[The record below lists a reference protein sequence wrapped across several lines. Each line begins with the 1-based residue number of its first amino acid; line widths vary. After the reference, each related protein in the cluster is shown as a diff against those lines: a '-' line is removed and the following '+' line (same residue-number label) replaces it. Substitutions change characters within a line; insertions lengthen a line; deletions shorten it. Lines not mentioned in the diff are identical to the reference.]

1 MDFHTL
7 MLQAGRVRLDITIA
21 ELRDLELR
29 TRATEADAAGDA
41 ALGRMLKAVASWR
54 RRDGEG

>member
-1 MDFHTL
+1 MNWHEL

-21 ELRDLELR
+21 ELRDLELK

-41 ALGRMLKAVASWR
+41 ALARLLALVGQP
-54 RRDGEG
+54 